1 MSVLELAHTY
11 LKIAIVALVFGGLIS
26 VSAPA
31 WAQTGTGSISAISG
45 SATIARGTT
54 TIPATYGAAVQI
66 GDKISTG
73 PDGRLTVTLSD
84 GSQLELSESSSLV
97 VTQNDLNPNGTRA
110 NTKITLMGGLV
121 RSLVRFTAGTPPNF
135 EVHTPN
141 AVASARGTTYDTG
154 YENGVNRENYQKCK
168 EFTDVSVYEGTVEV
182 SNPTNPSAPPVDVH
196 SGQKTTV
203 PCGLAVLPASAAAAA
218 GAGGLGVGA
227 AVGAALGAAAVVG
240 GTVGGLAAAGAIGGG
255 SNSGSG
261 APPQKPSS
269 PGL

>member
-1 MSVLELAHTY
+1 VSVLKLAHTY
-11 LKIAIVALVFGGLIS
+11 LKIAIFAFVFGGLIS
-26 VSAPA
+26 ASAPS

-73 PDGRLTVTLSD
+73 PDGRVTVTLTD

-110 NTKITLMGGLV
+110 NTKITVLGGLV

-154 YENGVNRENYQKCK
+154 YENGVNRDNYQKCK

-182 SNPTNPSAPPVDVH
+182 ANPTNPSAPPVDVH

-218 GAGGLGVGA
+218 GAGGLGVGT

-240 GTVGGLAAAGAIGGG
+240 GTVGGLAGAGAIGGG
-255 SNSGSG
+255 SSGGSV
-261 APPQKPSS
+261 PPQKPSS
-269 PGL
+269 PGQ